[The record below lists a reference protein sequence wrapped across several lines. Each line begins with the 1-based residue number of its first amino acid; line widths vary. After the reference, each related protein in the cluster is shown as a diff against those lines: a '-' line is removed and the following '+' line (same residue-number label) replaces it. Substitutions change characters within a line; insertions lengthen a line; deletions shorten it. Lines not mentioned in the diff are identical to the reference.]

1 MIQDG
6 TISDKN
12 SVSKVQNKPRQIYIV
27 NYRSGLY
34 RYRIKI
40 KKYKYGYQRNHNDYI
55 TSASIRYFIEK
66 EKVAKN
72 MHIKFGE
79 RVKSRIK

>member
-1 MIQDG
+1 MDIKEIIMI
-6 TISDKN
+6 TCEVCKKKKN
-12 SVSKVQNKPRQIYIV
+12 EKVQWKM
-27 NYRSGLY
+27 
-34 RYRIKI
+34 
-40 KKYKYGYQRNHNDYI
+40 I
-55 TSASIRYFIEK
+55 TSASIRYFIKK